1 MIRDAKCSYYCST
14 FVRNSRE
21 KIFGK
26 ILNTFLKSFT
36 EKNFEKI
43 FFFICNPVCL
53 RLNYIEILLFNNL
66 SNAE

>member
-1 MIRDAKCSYYCST
+1 MIRDAKCSYYCYT

-36 EKNFEKI
+36 EKIFEKNI
-43 FFFICNPVCL
+43 FLHMQSRMFKIKLHRNIDV
-53 RLNYIEILLFNNL
+53 
-66 SNAE
+66 